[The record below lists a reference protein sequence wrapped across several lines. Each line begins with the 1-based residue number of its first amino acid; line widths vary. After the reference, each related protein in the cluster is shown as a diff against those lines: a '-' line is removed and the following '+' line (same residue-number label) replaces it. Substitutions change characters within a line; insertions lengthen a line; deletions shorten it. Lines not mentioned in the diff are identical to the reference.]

1 MIGSPMSHH
10 QWSADGPS
18 GQTWQAKCVRSA
30 KCLEARLASG
40 VHRVEALLQPP
51 FSEDLRAKM
60 RTDEVA
66 GARNFGNLSRE
77 YPETGTLWRNG
88 RDSRAA
94 DKSAAQVRG
103 TASGAFADRMG
114 GRGHQRENA
123 RTGEAWLYH
132 LRRLHPILRQLDLL
146 VPVELPGEVHQAVGV
161 RASVASL

>member
-88 RDSRAA
+88 RDS
-94 DKSAAQVRG
+94 
-103 TASGAFADRMG
+103 
-114 GRGHQRENA
+114 
-123 RTGEAWLYH
+123 
-132 LRRLHPILRQLDLL
+132 
-146 VPVELPGEVHQAVGV
+146 
-161 RASVASL
+161 SVLS

>member
-1 MIGSPMSHH
+1 M
-10 QWSADGPS
+10 A
-18 GQTWQAKCVRSA
+18 QAGRLGKRSA
-30 KCLEARLASG
+30 SDQPSAWKPAS
-40 VHRVEALLQPP
+40 RRACTELKPCSSPP

-123 RTGEAWLYH
+123 RTGEAWPYH

-146 VPVELPGEVHQAVGV
+146 VPVELPGEVQQAVGV